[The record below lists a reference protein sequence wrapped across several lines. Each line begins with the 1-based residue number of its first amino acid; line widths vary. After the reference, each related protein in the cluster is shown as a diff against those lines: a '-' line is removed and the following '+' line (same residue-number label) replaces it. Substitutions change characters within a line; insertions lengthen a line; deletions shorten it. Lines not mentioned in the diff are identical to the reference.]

1 MNTEPAEAIT
11 LTPRQVALVHHL
23 IFGPE
28 HLSCDRFSLIT
39 GYTELMIYCP
49 HAERPSLFKKLSG
62 CLATADALFKW
73 LADQA
78 ETARLAVQAGTFNP
92 QHDGEIPKGSFYGL
106 RRPTSPVSLKLKQL
120 EGYFQRFGDWA
131 RAGTAFVNATSIRM
145 EQSANDSNLN
155 EIRDEIQRESEALWE
170 KQKSLI
176 AEFNTMCGIERRE
189 LEQPCKVS

>member
-1 MNTEPAEAIT
+1 MSKEPAKTIT
-11 LTPRQVALVHHL
+11 LTRQVALVHHL

-39 GYTELMIYCP
+39 GYTELMVYSP
-49 HAERPSLFKKLSG
+49 HAKRPSLFIKLSG
-62 CLATADALFKW
+62 CLATANALFKW
-73 LADQA
+73 LADHA
-78 ETARLAVQAGTFNP
+78 EAARLAVHAGTFNP

-106 RRPTSPVSLKLKQL
+106 RRLTTPVSLNAKEL
-120 EGYFQRFGDWA
+120 EGFFRRFGDWA
-131 RAGTAFVNATSIRM
+131 KAGTAFVNASSIRI

-155 EIRDEIQRESEALWE
+155 EIRDQIKSESDALWE

-189 LEQPCKVS
+189 LEQPFQMS